1 MENKSVAPEL
11 RDDTPGARIERGL
24 SKVREIFEAHDAKL
38 KTNGGDIEG
47 IKQQLTELRE
57 ELSSLGAGA
66 PNKVKSGEV
75 KSMIDA
81 QLAAQFKALSEDV
94 QRRIDSIEI
103 KAQQAPSIIA
113 EPSASDIASIV
124 LGSDDVMAQLREM
137 KTQRRAGYTK
147 SVRIPSVVGPR
158 SIKDILG
165 SSQLE
170 ALTPRARRVAT
181 VAQLTEA
188 TDIAS
193 LIPRVGLGGKERY
206 EYARQKEEGRLGA
219 VATTLADVT
228 ATGDA
233 DMDVVDANGI
243 IDGSLV
249 RVFQGATI
257 KEFFVSVSGDTLTL
271 FSDPELTSATTFG
284 APASAGGERVTTE
297 DYGATAEEAIKPQG
311 WDEYEEIE
319 LALKT
324 LAQVLTVTQQRLD
337 AVPSFQSFVE
347 RELVMRARRNL
358 SRHLLYG
365 DGTTAQ
371 LDGLA
376 SESGAQTYLW
386 STGQT
391 DDTRADAVFRA
402 ADQIHVDDGQE
413 LTVAMKKDDWTKLL
427 TLKGSDGHYIHTN
440 RGPVAF
446 SDMPGARFIG
456 THRVVRDGKV
466 REGDFFLAAWDLAS
480 EWPDSETDSIMLG
493 FINDDFLK
501 NIIRV
506 RQEMKVGHAILRTSA
521 YVVGDWDSQP

>member
-1 MENKSVAPEL
+1 MENKSIAPEL

-24 SKVREIFEAHDAKL
+24 AKVREVFSAHDEKL
-38 KTNGGDIEG
+38 KSQGGDLEG
-47 IKQQLTELRE
+47 IKQQMTELRD
-57 ELSSLGAGA
+57 ELKGLGDGA
-66 PNKVKSGEV
+66 PTKVESGEV
-75 KSMIDA
+75 KSMIDG
-81 QLAAQFKALSEDV
+81 QIAAQMKAISEDV
-94 QRRIDSIEI
+94 QRRIDSMEI
-103 KAQQAPSIIA
+103 KAQQTKTSVV
-113 EPSASDIASIV
+113 EPGVNDIASIV
-124 LGSDDVMAQLREM
+124 LGNDEVMAQMREM
-137 KTQRRAGYTK
+137 RSQRRAGYTK
-147 SVRIPSVVGPR
+147 SIRIPGIVGPR

-165 SSQLE
+165 SSELE

-193 LIPRVGLGGKERY
+193 LVPRVGLGGKERY
-206 EYARQKEEGRLGA
+206 EYARQKEEGRLGS

-249 RVFQGATI
+249 RVFQGATT
-257 KEFFVSVSGDTLTL
+257 KEFFVSVAGNTLTL
-271 FSDPELTSATTFG
+271 FTDPTLSTPTTFG
-284 APASAGGERVTTE
+284 APASSGGERVTTE
-297 DYGATAEEAIKPQG
+297 DYGATAEEAAKPQG
-311 WDEYEEIE
+311 WDEYEEVE

-337 AVPSFQSFVE
+337 AVPGFQSFVE
-347 RELVMRARRNL
+347 RELVMRARRNM

-365 DGTTAQ
+365 DGTATQ

-376 SESGAQTYLW
+376 SETGAQAYLW
-386 STGQT
+386 SSGQT
-391 DDTRADAVFRA
+391 GDTRADAIFRA

-427 TLKGSDGHYIHTN
+427 TLKASDGHYVHTN

-446 SDMPGARFIG
+446 SDQPGARFIG

-466 REGDFFLAAWDLAS
+466 REGDFFLAAWQLAS

-493 FINDDFLK
+493 FINDDFIK
-501 NIIRV
+501 NIVRV
-506 RQEMKVGHAILRTSA
+506 RQEMKIGHAILRTSA
-521 YVVGDWDSQP
+521 YTLGNWDSQP